1 MNVSRDHTITVS
13 FIKNGEEPVP
23 NTLGNVQ
30 FIGVKQ
36 SHTIQVFFGFYIP
49 TPEPIEDHT
58 KLLLNFDEPVLYT
71 PISAQ
76 AELNI
81 PWSGVFS
88 SVDSSNWNHEIT
100 VAKVGGIGQTSEYLS
115 GLISTAKMV
124 AGNSSAHFENMGGGG
139 FYMNQIPGCKI
150 GTGDWTIDWWWTFE
164 FEININFPNKIG
176 PYLPGLTSGFGA
188 SFFNLRDDS
197 YTNVDGSANQNGEV
211 NTLAGQLE
219 QKAGIPIVLESG
231 IADANE
237 SYETL
242 IDTSK
247 SWEVNSLVNK
257 FLVITSGPGSNHV
270 LSSPDT
276 PQRIVSNTANSI
288 TVYFSADFS
297 TFPNPTIYFGI
308 KEYLTEESHY
318 EIQEINYIYHMQL
331 TYDNR
336 RDFSS
341 GSPVY
346 DGIWPFE
353 LFTEYEQHHIAFV
366 RYNGNIKCYVDGT
379 ALTQSTQIP
388 FSFTESSQY
397 NWMLSGGITDTFKG
411 WTDIFRVTDLALF
424 TEDFAP
430 RYQSVDHIINF
441 SNLVVLDT
449 DFTPPST
456 PFIEVNPEFDS
467 TMTLEV
473 VIRASGE
480 FDILLDSE
488 LALELIR
495 EILIPSTTFNSNM
508 SLYTF
513 NQLIEVQRDFVFSN
527 KWKREMFDTY
537 SHVPG
542 VEGDYRIALMNRFFV
557 FDPDTH
563 ERFIDQIDSYE
574 IEEQNGYESG
584 LPLLFNDFS
593 LDGILSFNDF
603 ELSVGKL
610 ESISSLVI
618 YDYSTDVKGLIVGC
632 LSLEHSM
639 LFDESMIKLSDLSF
653 QII

>member
-1 MNVSRDHTITVS
+1 
-13 FIKNGEEPVP
+13 
-23 NTLGNVQ
+23 
-30 FIGVKQ
+30 
-36 SHTIQVFFGFYIP
+36 
-49 TPEPIEDHT
+49 
-58 KLLLNFDEPVLYT
+58 
-71 PISAQ
+71 
-76 AELNI
+76 
-81 PWSGVFS
+81 
-88 SVDSSNWNHEIT
+88 
-100 VAKVGGIGQTSEYLS
+100 
-115 GLISTAKMV
+115 
-124 AGNSSAHFENMGGGG
+124 
-139 FYMNQIPGCKI
+139 
-150 GTGDWTIDWWWTFE
+150 
-164 FEININFPNKIG
+164 
-176 PYLPGLTSGFGA
+176 
-188 SFFNLRDDS
+188 
-197 YTNVDGSANQNGEV
+197 
-211 NTLAGQLE
+211 
-219 QKAGIPIVLESG
+219 
-231 IADANE
+231 
-237 SYETL
+237 
-242 IDTSK
+242 
-247 SWEVNSLVNK
+247 
-257 FLVITSGPGSNHV
+257 
-270 LSSPDT
+270 
-276 PQRIVSNTANSI
+276 
-288 TVYFSADFS
+288 
-297 TFPNPTIYFGI
+297 
-308 KEYLTEESHY
+308 
-318 EIQEINYIYHMQL
+318 
-331 TYDNR
+331 
-336 RDFSS
+336 
-341 GSPVY
+341 
-346 DGIWPFE
+346 
-353 LFTEYEQHHIAFV
+353 
-366 RYNGNIKCYVDGT
+366 
-379 ALTQSTQIP
+379 
-388 FSFTESSQY
+388 
-397 NWMLSGGITDTFKG
+397 
-411 WTDIFRVTDLALF
+411 
-424 TEDFAP
+424 
-430 RYQSVDHIINF
+430 
-441 SNLVVLDT
+441 VVLDT